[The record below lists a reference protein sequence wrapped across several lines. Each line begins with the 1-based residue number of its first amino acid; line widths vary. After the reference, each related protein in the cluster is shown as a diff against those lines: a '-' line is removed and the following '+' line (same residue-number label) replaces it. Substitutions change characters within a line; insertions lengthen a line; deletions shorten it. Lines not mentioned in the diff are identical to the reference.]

1 MTMVAAEDFK
11 IVKGQDCL
19 KLYQYHT
26 KVAKHYFCNNC
37 GIYTHHNPRSNPL
50 MYGINLACLEEINTL
65 ELKNISLKISKGEK
79 IIDELDLSDLD
90 VDVTLVL

>member
-11 IVKGQDCL
+11 IVKGHDCL

-26 KVAKHYFCNNC
+26 KVAKHYFCDNC

-50 MYGINLACLEEINTL
+50 MYGINLGCLEEINTF
-65 ELKNISLKISKGEK
+65 ELKNISINDGANQP
-79 IIDELDLSDLD
+79 LDKK
-90 VDVTLVL
+90 